1 MSNLKLQVGRALA
14 VIPNDDED
22 IYFVGSEA
30 EKVIPAVLYV
40 GVGGNLRVLT
50 AGGDDV
56 VFYNLN
62 DGVFLPVNVIRVFA
76 EDTTADSIVALW

>member
-14 VIPNDDED
+14 VVPNDDED

-62 DGVFLPVNVIRVFA
+62 DGVFLPINVIRVFD

>member
-1 MSNLKLQVGRALA
+1 LA
-14 VIPNDDED
+14 VVPNDDED

>member
-1 MSNLKLQVGRALA
+1 MSNLKLQVGRAQA
-14 VIPNDDED
+14 VTPSNTED

-40 GVGGNLRVLT
+40 GVGGNLKVRT

-56 VFYNLN
+56 VFFNLN
-62 DGVFLPVNVIRVFA
+62 DGVFLPINVIRVFD

>member
-1 MSNLKLQVGRALA
+1 MSNLKLQVGRALP
-14 VIPNDDED
+14 VVPNDDED

-40 GVGGNLRVLT
+40 GIGGNLKVRT

-56 VFYNLN
+56 VFFNLN

>member
-14 VIPNDDED
+14 VVPNDDED

>member
-1 MSNLKLQVGRALA
+1 MSNLKLQVGRALP
-14 VIPNDDED
+14 VVPNDDED

-40 GVGGNLRVLT
+40 GVGGNLKVRT

-56 VFYNLN
+56 VFFNLN
-62 DGVFLPVNVIRVFA
+62 DGVFLPINVIRVFD

>member
-1 MSNLKLQVGRALA
+1 MSNLKLQVGRALP
-14 VIPNDDED
+14 VVPNDDED

-62 DGVFLPVNVIRVFA
+62 DGVFLPVNVLRVFDT
-76 EDTTADSIVALW
+76 DTTADSIVALW

>member
-22 IYFVGSEA
+22 VYFVGSEA
-30 EKVIPAVLYV
+30 DKVIPCVLYV
-40 GVGGNLRVLT
+40 GTGGNLKVRT

-56 VFYNLN
+56 IFYNLN
-62 DGVFLPVNVIRVFA
+62 DGTFLPVNVLRVFDT
-76 EDTTADSIVALW
+76 DTTATDVVALW

>member
-1 MSNLKLQVGRALA
+1 MSNLKLQVGRALP

-22 IYFVGSEA
+22 IYFVGSEP

-40 GVGGNLRVLT
+40 GTGGNLKVRT

-56 VFYNLN
+56 IFYNLN
-62 DGVFLPVNVIRVFA
+62 DGTFLPVNVVRVFDT
-76 EDTTADSIVALW
+76 DTTATDVVALW

>member
-14 VIPNDDED
+14 VVPSDTED

-56 VFYNLN
+56 IFYNLN
-62 DGVFLPVNVIRVFA
+62 DGVFLPVNVVRVFDT
-76 EDTTADSIVALW
+76 DTTADSIVALW

>member
-14 VIPNDDED
+14 VVPNDDED

-62 DGVFLPVNVIRVFA
+62 DGVFLPVNVLRVFDT
-76 EDTTADSIVALW
+76 DTTADSIVALW

>member
-1 MSNLKLQVGRALA
+1 MSNLKLQVGRALP
-14 VIPNDDED
+14 VVPNDDED

-40 GVGGNLRVLT
+40 GVGGNLKVRT

-62 DGVFLPVNVIRVFA
+62 DGVFLPINVIRVFDT
-76 EDTTADSIVALW
+76 DTTADSIVALW

>member
-14 VIPNDDED
+14 VVPNDDDD
-22 IYFVGSEA
+22 IYFVGSQA

-56 VFYNLN
+56 IFYNLN
-62 DGVFLPVNVIRVFA
+62 DGVFLPVNVLRVFDT
-76 EDTTADSIVALW
+76 DTTADSIVALW

>member
-30 EKVIPAVLYV
+30 DKVIPCVLYV
-40 GVGGNLRVLT
+40 GTGGDLKVRT
-50 AGGDDV
+50 EGGDDV
-56 VFYNLN
+56 IFYNLN
-62 DGVFLPVNVIRVFA
+62 DGVFLPVNVLRVFDT
-76 EDTTADSIVALW
+76 DTTASDVVALW

>member
-1 MSNLKLQVGRALA
+1 MSNLKLQVGRALP
-14 VIPNDDED
+14 VVPNDDED

-40 GVGGNLRVLT
+40 GVGGNLKVRT

-56 VFYNLN
+56 VFFNLN

>member
-1 MSNLKLQVGRALA
+1 MSNLKLQVGRAEA
-14 VIPNDDED
+14 VTPSDTED

-40 GVGGNLRVLT
+40 GVGGNLRVMT

-56 VFYNLN
+56 IFYNVQN
-62 DGVFLPVNVIRVFA
+62 GAFIPVNVVRVFA
-76 EDTTADSIVALW
+76 TNTNATGIVALW